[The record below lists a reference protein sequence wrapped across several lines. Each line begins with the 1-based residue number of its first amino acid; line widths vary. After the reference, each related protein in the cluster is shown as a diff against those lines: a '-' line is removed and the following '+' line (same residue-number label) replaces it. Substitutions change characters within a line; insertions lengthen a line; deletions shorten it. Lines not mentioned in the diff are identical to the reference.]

1 MFISRAHEVN
11 AEVGSVE
18 VRPRWGKGDGCRE
31 KLATRSEGEVDK
43 GGEVEGVGRGRR
55 LRVLAV
61 LIQFARPRRA
71 PLTIFGWWLG
81 PPSVLQVE
89 PGSISGLHTS
99 HPLDPQTVQPQQL
112 SQAALRPQPS
122 SLPKLYNIS
131 EDPRTLPL
139 FACLL

>member
-1 MFISRAHEVN
+1 MGN
-11 AEVGSVE
+11 
-18 VRPRWGKGDGCRE
+18 RE

-43 GGEVEGVGRGRR
+43 GGEVEGVGRGRM

-61 LIQFARPRRA
+61 LIQSLSLLGPRRA

-81 PPSVLQVE
+81 PPPVLQVG
-89 PGSISGLHTS
+89 PGSSSGLHTS